1 MKSKNLKIQYGEKR
15 KKKKNKTRLYQTPFL
30 RLTTSL
36 ITVFLTFFFF
46 SSRNLFKEFS
56 YASKN
61 ISEIPMSEKNQFGD
75 EDLAMNDDEM
85 NNSGDITEE
94 MMGNSNEENENE
106 EYNSVKNYTE
116 LSPDLRKKAERI
128 FEVLRCPV
136 CQNIPLKD
144 SYTEIS
150 ETMKKLIISKLKEGW
165 TEEQIIDYFVQR
177 YGQDI
182 LLNPQNNFYFLIPFA
197 TLLVGLGVLAF
208 VLLKSKKKRS
218 VKM

>member
-1 MKSKNLKIQYGEKR
+1 MKSKNLKIQYGE
-15 KKKKNKTRLYQTPFL
+15 KKKNKTRLYQTPFL
-30 RLTTSL
+30 RLTTAL
-36 ITVFLTFFFF
+36 IAVLMNFSFF
-46 SSRNLFKEFS
+46 SRQNLFFS
-56 YASKN
+56 YASEN
-61 ISEIPMSEKNQFGD
+61 TSEIPMSEKTQFGN

-94 MMGNSNEENENE
+94 MMENSNEENENE

-182 LLNPQNNFYFLIPFA
+182 LLNPRNNFYFLIPFA

-208 VLLKSKKKRS
+208 VLLKSKKKKS
-218 VKM
+218 VRI

>member
-15 KKKKNKTRLYQTPFL
+15 KKKKNKTRLYQISFL
-30 RLTTSL
+30 RLTISL
-36 ITVFLTFFFF
+36 ITLFLTFFFF
-46 SSRNLFKEFS
+46 SRQNLFFS
-56 YASKN
+56 YASGN
-61 ISEIPMSEKNQFGD
+61 TSEIPVSEKNQFGN
-75 EDLAMNDDEM
+75 EDLVMNDEM
-85 NNSGDITEE
+85 NNNGDVTEE
-94 MMGNSNEENENE
+94 MKGNPKEESENE
-106 EYNSVKNYTE
+106 EYSSEIKNYTE
-116 LSPDLRKKAERI
+116 FSPDLRKRAERI

-218 VKM
+218 VKI